1 MNIEELQAALS
12 GLGVSPDDYV
22 LRVNGDINDSASFIS
37 CYSVVTGTNN
47 GNNVE
52 SSDKSL
58 IPVTWD
64 QITAKD
70 TELKSD
76 ANKVVYKQQ
85 RLEEYPNFGEQLDY
99 IYHHGIDKWKTD
111 IVDPVKTKYPKPS

>member
-1 MNIEELQAALS
+1 MNIGELQAALS
-12 GLGVSPDDYV
+12 GLGVSSDNYV

-37 CYSVVTGTNN
+37 CYNVVTGTNN

-76 ANKVVYKQQ
+76 ASKVAYKQQ

>member
-12 GLGVSPDDYV
+12 GLGVSPDNYV

-37 CYSVVTGTNN
+37 CYNVVTGTNN

>member
-37 CYSVVTGTNN
+37 CYNVVTGINN

-64 QITAKD
+64 QIIAKD

>member
-12 GLGVSPDDYV
+12 GLGVSPDNYV
-22 LRVNGDINDSASFIS
+22 LRVNGDINDSASFIK
-37 CYSVVTGTNN
+37 CYNVVTGTNN

-76 ANKVVYKQQ
+76 ASKVAYKQQ

>member
-1 MNIEELQAALS
+1 M
-12 GLGVSPDDYV
+12 
-22 LRVNGDINDSASFIS
+22 
-37 CYSVVTGTNN
+37 
-47 GNNVE
+47 
-52 SSDKSL
+52 
-58 IPVTWD
+58 TWD

-76 ANKVVYKQQ
+76 ASKVAYKQQ

-99 IYHHGIDKWKTD
+99 IYHHGMDKWKTD

>member
-12 GLGVSPDDYV
+12 GLGVSPDNYV
-22 LRVNGDINDSASFIS
+22 LRVNGDINDSASFIN
-37 CYSVVTGTNN
+37 CYNVVTGTNN

-76 ANKVVYKQQ
+76 ASKVAYKQQ

-111 IVDPVKTKYPKPS
+111 IVDPIKTKYPKPS

>member
-12 GLGVSPDDYV
+12 GLGVSPDNYV
-22 LRVNGDINDSASFIS
+22 LRVNGDINDSASFIN
-37 CYSVVTGTNN
+37 CYNVVTGTNN

-70 TELKSD
+70 AELKSD
-76 ANKVVYKQQ
+76 ASKVAYKQQ

>member
-1 MNIEELQAALS
+1 MNIQELQAALS
-12 GLGVSPDDYV
+12 GLGVSPDNYV
-22 LRVNGDINDSASFIS
+22 LRVNGDINNSASFIN
-37 CYSVVTGTNN
+37 CYNVVTGTNN

-76 ANKVVYKQQ
+76 ANKVAYKQQ

>member
-1 MNIEELQAALS
+1 MNIGELQAALS
-12 GLGVSPDDYV
+12 GLGVSSDNYV

-37 CYSVVTGTNN
+37 CYNVVTGTNN

-76 ANKVVYKQQ
+76 ANKVAYKQQ
-85 RLEEYPNFGEQLDY
+85 RLEEYPNLREQLDY
-99 IYHHGIDKWKTD
+99 IYHHGIEKWKTD
-111 IVDPVKTKYPKPS
+111 IVDPVKNKYPKPS

>member
-12 GLGVSPDDYV
+12 GLGVSPDNYV

-64 QITAKD
+64 QIIAKD

-99 IYHHGIDKWKTD
+99 IYHYGIDKWKTD

>member
-1 MNIEELQAALS
+1 MNMEELQAALS
-12 GLGVSPDDYV
+12 GLGVSPDNYV

-58 IPVTWD
+58 IPVTWE
-64 QITAKD
+64 QVIAKD

-76 ANKVVYKQQ
+76 ASKVAYKQQ

>member
-1 MNIEELQAALS
+1 MNIQELQAALS
-12 GLGVSPDDYV
+12 GLGVSPDNYV
-22 LRVNGDINDSASFIS
+22 LRVNGDINNSASFIN
-37 CYSVVTGTNN
+37 CYNVVTGTNN

-76 ANKVVYKQQ
+76 ASKVAYKQQ

>member
-1 MNIEELQAALS
+1 MNIGELQAALS
-12 GLGVSPDDYV
+12 GLGVSSDNYV

-37 CYSVVTGTNN
+37 CYNVVTGTNN

-76 ANKVVYKQQ
+76 ANKVAYKQQ

>member
-1 MNIEELQAALS
+1 MNIKELQAALS
-12 GLGVSPDDYV
+12 GLGVSPDNYV

-37 CYSVVTGTNN
+37 CYNVVTGTNN

>member
-12 GLGVSPDDYV
+12 GLGVSPDNYV

-64 QITAKD
+64 QIIAKD

>member
-12 GLGVSPDDYV
+12 GLGVSPDNYV
-22 LRVNGDINDSASFIS
+22 LRVNGDINNSASFIN
-37 CYSVVTGTNN
+37 CYNVVTGTNN

-76 ANKVVYKQQ
+76 ANKVAYKQQ